1 MGDFDDIRQM
11 TMESIR
17 TNRENVNIMRNWK
30 EEIRGTLMEVR
41 NEFMNLIDDY
51 TDKFV
56 QSLRD
61 VDQSSELAVYA
72 GEDKRQQQQILEME
86 RKHATVNKIFQDI
99 LGSPEEK
106 KVDLI
111 INLQPQMERIRV
123 EVQN

>member
-17 TNRENVNIMRNWK
+17 TNRDNVNIMRNWK
-30 EEIRGTLMEVR
+30 EEIRGTLMTVR
-41 NEFMNLIDDY
+41 DEFMNLIDDY

-72 GEDKRQQQQILEME
+72 GEDKR
-86 RKHATVNKIFQDI
+86 
-99 LGSPEEK
+99 
-106 KVDLI
+106 
-111 INLQPQMERIRV
+111 
-123 EVQN
+123 